1 MIPLGVS
8 IQYDG
13 LLSYYDHGSAPS
25 YHDPREMVPLTGSA
39 KIWTHL
45 SWSDLRA
52 LTGPLGL
59 RLDLR
64 FPAVSASFRL
74 EGKAHV
80 TAQRLGLARAQVEV
94 QQAERKKTY
103 QRARRALPSGNW
115 IASPQDVSTMQSCVM
130 HEM

>member
-64 FPAVSASFRL
+64 FPADSASFRL

-80 TAQRLGLARAQVEV
+80 TAQRLGLARALRSKCNRLRERRHAKGQERRYQVGTGLQV
-94 QQAERKKTY
+94 PRT
-103 QRARRALPSGNW
+103 
-115 IASPQDVSTMQSCVM
+115 
-130 HEM
+130 